1 MSLDVYLVVDGER
14 VYERNITHNVNV
26 MAEASGCYMELWRPD
41 EIGIT
46 KAIELVQPLERGLSA
61 LISEPDKYEAMNPSN
76 GWGSYAGLLAFVASY
91 LSACKRYPD
100 AAVKVSR

>member
-1 MSLDVYLVVDGER
+1 MSLDVYLSVDGER

-26 MAEASGCYMELWRPD
+26 MADAAGCYMHLWRPD

-46 KAIELVQPLERGLSA
+46 KAIELIDPLERGLVA

-76 GWGSYAGLLAFVASY
+76 GWGSYGGLLAFVASY
-91 LSACKRYPD
+91 LSACKNYPNAD
-100 AAVKVSR
+100 VEVSR